1 MAYCRELTKQQL
13 LDWGFT
19 KVDISGDLPV
29 IHRFWFKN
37 KSKTK
42 QNIIINI
49 SLAEA
54 KHKYT
59 DNIYYQKISFSVDS
73 KSISIPLSRFLY
85 VWFIE
90 DIENGFVI
98 DHIDNN
104 KFNNKLE
111 NLRKITIKEN
121 LTKRYIDD
129 PHNRINQYK

>member
-1 MAYCRELTKQQL
+1 MYCKELTKQQL

-19 KVDISGDLPV
+19 KVDISGDQPV
-29 IHRFWFKN
+29 IYRYWHKN

-42 QNIIINI
+42 QNIKIKIT
-49 SLAEA
+49 LAEA

-59 DNIYYQKISFSVDS
+59 DNIYYEKISFSVGS
-73 KSISIPLSRFLY
+73 KSISLPLSRFLY
-85 VWFIE
+85 CWFVE
-90 DIENGFVI
+90 DIESGFVI
-98 DHIDNN
+98 DHLDNN

-129 PHNRINQYK
+129 PNNRVNQYR